1 VGVSVFPNTLFDESG
16 HAPYYM
22 SALTGTGDE
31 YFTEIVNAQ
40 LVGPGRPSSRQR

>member
-1 VGVSVFPNTLFDESG
+1 MFDESG

-22 SALTGTGDE
+22 SALTTSGDE

-40 LVGPGRPSSRQR
+40 LIAPGRPSARQR